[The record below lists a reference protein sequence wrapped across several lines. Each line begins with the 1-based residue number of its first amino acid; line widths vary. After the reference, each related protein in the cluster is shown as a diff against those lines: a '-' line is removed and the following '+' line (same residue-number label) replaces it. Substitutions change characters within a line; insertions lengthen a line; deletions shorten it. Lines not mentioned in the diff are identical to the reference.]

1 MLNRKN
7 IAIVLVVLSLMG
19 IQYYFGPKR
28 VITKTKEV
36 VKLVEVVDRDIKI
49 VEKDG
54 KKVTIIKER
63 QKRQIDRTKQNS
75 REVIP
80 IKKDWLVG
88 ISRSLTSDT
97 YSTQVYRRVIFDL
110 HVGMYASTSG
120 ELGLG
125 LMYRF

>member
-7 IAIVLVVLSLMG
+7 LFLTLGVVALMG

-36 VKLVEVVDRDIKI
+36 IKLVEVIDRDIVI

-54 KKVTIIKER
+54 KKVTKIKER
-63 QKRQIDRTKQNS
+63 QKRRVDKDKQNS

-80 IKKDWLVG
+80 VKKDWLVG
-88 ISRSLTSDT
+88 VSRSLNDDQYTG
-97 YSTQVYRRVIFDL
+97 QVYRRVLFDL
-110 HVGMYASTSG
+110 HVGFYASTEG
-120 ELGLG
+120 EFGVGLI
-125 LMYRF
+125 YQF